1 MPRTAQIL
9 DFVEFRR
16 IRRPQIPSALPS
28 SPLPAPSVVW
38 IPVWVVLPMPAWR
51 PA

>member
-1 MPRTAQIL
+1 MARTAQIL

-16 IRRPQIPSALPS
+16 IRRSDPPPAA
-28 SPLPAPSVVW
+28 PLPATPMHSVVW
-38 IPVWVVLPMPAWR
+38 VPVWVVLPLPVWR